1 MLFSLVIPCFNEADN
16 IENLIKRINKIQK
29 KSNIEI
35 ILVNNGSTDTTA
47 DILKKNSYLLKNIKV
62 VKIEK
67 NIGYGFGI
75 VTGLNSAKGNI
86 LGWTHSDNE
95 NNLHDIMYAI
105 EIYKKN
111 NEEVFIKGLRKAKR
125 PILDLIFS
133 YGLNIISSII
143 LKKKLWDIT
152 AQPTMFSK
160 SFFLQWKNP
169 PNDFS
174 LDLFVLYMAKKL
186 NKKIIR
192 FNVKYLSRKKGQSKW
207 NTGLVSRLKLSINYL
222 RFILKLNKQSY

>member
-86 LGWTHSDNE
+86 LGWTHSDNI
-95 NNLHDIMYAI
+95 NNL
-105 EIYKKN
+105 
-111 NEEVFIKGLRKAKR
+111 
-125 PILDLIFS
+125 
-133 YGLNIISSII
+133 
-143 LKKKLWDIT
+143 
-152 AQPTMFSK
+152 
-160 SFFLQWKNP
+160 
-169 PNDFS
+169 
-174 LDLFVLYMAKKL
+174 
-186 NKKIIR
+186 
-192 FNVKYLSRKKGQSKW
+192 
-207 NTGLVSRLKLSINYL
+207 
-222 RFILKLNKQSY
+222 